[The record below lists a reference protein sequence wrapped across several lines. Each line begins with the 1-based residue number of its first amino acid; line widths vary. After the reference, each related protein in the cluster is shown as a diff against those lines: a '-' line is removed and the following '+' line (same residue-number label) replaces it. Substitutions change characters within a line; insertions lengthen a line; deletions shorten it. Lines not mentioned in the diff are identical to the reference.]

1 MPKMPL
7 AKYDDMIKAI
17 PSDRTDQPFTIP
29 VLQWRSRRGRTIPNA
44 HRPKSPDDNIAIRA
58 ISGTNDV
65 SRRFL
70 PAKCFG
76 ELTSDPF
83 GTRMCGRS
91 NPQDFATTMVQNQE
105 SVQQSE

>member
-1 MPKMPL
+1 MPKMLL
-7 AKYDDMIKAI
+7 AKYDDMVKAV
-17 PSDRTDQPFTIP
+17 PSDRTDKPFTIS
-29 VLQWRSRRGRTIPNA
+29 VLPWRPWRGRTIPNA
-44 HRPKSPDDNIAIRA
+44 HRPKSSDDNIAIGA
-58 ISGTNDV
+58 VSVANDV

-105 SVQQSE
+105 SVQESE